1 MLRLVVQN
9 DCMSIT
15 TCAIRL
21 ADLAEAEAIA
31 TLSRDTIEAGL
42 PWRWQPNDI
51 IRFIHSARHNVIVAE
66 EAGPTPALTPAP
78 AARASGTADG
88 ETRLMSG
95 FAVMGYGDNEA
106 YLALLS
112 VKPEWR
118 RKGIARSMAKWLIK
132 CADVA
137 GVKRIDVELRADNHN
152 AYTLYQTMGFAEIA
166 RKPGGYY
173 GTITQVRMRLR
184 LRT

>member
-1 MLRLVVQN
+1 
-9 DCMSIT
+9 MSIVT
-15 TCAIRL
+15 SGIRL
-21 ADLAEAEAIA
+21 ADLTEADAIA

-51 IRFIHSARHNVIVAE
+51 IRFIRSTRHNVIVAE
-66 EAGPTPALTPAP
+66 ESTQSAP
-78 AARASGTADG
+78 SAR
-88 ETRLMSG
+88 ETMQEAMQDPSANRDSRVMSG

>member
-1 MLRLVVQN
+1 MLSNMRQN
-9 DCMSIT
+9 GCMSIT
-15 TCAIRL
+15 TSAIRL
-21 ADLAEAEAIA
+21 ADLAEADAIA

-51 IRFIHSARHNVIVAE
+51 IRFIRSTRHNVIVAE
-66 EAGPTPALTPAP
+66 ESALPATPARQASQDASLDHDS
-78 AARASGTADG
+78 RA
-88 ETRLMSG
+88 MSG

-118 RKGIARSMAKWLIK
+118 RKGIARSMAAWLLK

-137 GVKRIDVELRADNHN
+137 GVKRVDVELRADNHA
-152 AYTLYQTMGFAEIA
+152 AYTLYQTMGFAEIS

-173 GTITQVRMRLR
+173 GTVTQVRMRLR

>member
-1 MLRLVVQN
+1 
-9 DCMSIT
+9 MSIT
-15 TCAIRL
+15 TSAIRL
-21 ADLAEAEAIA
+21 AGLSEAEAIA
-31 TLSRDTIEAGL
+31 KLSRDTIEAGL

-51 IRFIHSARHNVIVAE
+51 IRFIRSARHNVIVAE
-66 EAGPTPALTPAP
+66 DAPLPGYP
-78 AARASGTADG
+78 AASTLESAQDFALAS
-88 ETRLMSG
+88 ESRVMSG

-112 VKPEWR
+112 VRPEWR
-118 RKGIARSMAKWLIK
+118 RKGIARSMAAWLLK

-137 GVKRIDVELRADNHN
+137 GVKRVDVELRADNHA

-173 GTITQVRMRLR
+173 GTVTQVRMRLR